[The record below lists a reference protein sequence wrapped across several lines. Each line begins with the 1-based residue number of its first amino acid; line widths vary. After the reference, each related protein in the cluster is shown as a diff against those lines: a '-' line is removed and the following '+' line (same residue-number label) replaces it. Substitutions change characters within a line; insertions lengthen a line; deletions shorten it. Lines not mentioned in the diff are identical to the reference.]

1 MLQDHSG
8 DSQTTVPTSCN
19 QLETSWTCSN
29 GYNNLSLCASFCSDG
44 ELMEYKRC
52 SCKENICFWVQK
64 GEPCATET
72 RDDSNISEQSS
83 QTGNL
88 SLPINSDADLIS
100 AIREMHL
107 TNNGVMNV
115 SFNLKS
121 KI

>member
-1 MLQDHSG
+1 
-8 DSQTTVPTSCN
+8 
-19 QLETSWTCSN
+19 
-29 GYNNLSLCASFCSDG
+29 
-44 ELMEYKRC
+44 MEYKRC
-52 SCKENICFWVQK
+52 TCKENTCFWIQK
-64 GEPCATET
+64 GDSCAIQNVET
-72 RDDSNISEQSS
+72 NNDSSISEQSS

-88 SLPINSDADLIS
+88 SLPIDSGTDLIS